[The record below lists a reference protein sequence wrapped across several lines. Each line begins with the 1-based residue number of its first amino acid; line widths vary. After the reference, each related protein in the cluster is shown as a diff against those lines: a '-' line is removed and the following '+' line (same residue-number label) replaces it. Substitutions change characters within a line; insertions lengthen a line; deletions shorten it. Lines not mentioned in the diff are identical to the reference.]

1 MRHRSSSSKTLD
13 YVRSLKAGNHAIFFY
28 RNPREKHEVLFNFL
42 EAGLEKDEG
51 AIYIASQETSKQIRR
66 HMEDFG
72 LNVKALE
79 QDMGVLRIFDY
90 DGWYIIDGKVD
101 GLQTMTLGQRVFDE
115 MMELGLKGIRG
126 CGEAACFFEHKK
138 EKELVDYELMLGR
151 RFNLHDRTR
160 AKLPLTLL
168 CAYDV
173 NHAKSL
179 EEKLFLN
186 LIMAHGPVVTSN
198 FTQQVEF
205 ENLFPTVMDE
215 VLETVF
221 GKIGKETILRIFE
234 ERHSPAPQKIAE
246 DAESFIEGLE
256 EIVGSGAHVITK
268 SVVKQMHSKMGIP

>member
-1 MRHRSSSSKTLD
+1 MRHGSNLSETLD
-13 YVRSLKAGNHAIFFY
+13 YVRSLKAGNHGIFFY
-28 RNPREKHEVLFNFL
+28 RNPREKHKVLFNFL

-51 AIYIASQETSKQIRR
+51 AIYVASQETSKQIRR
-66 HMEDFG
+66 RMEDFG
-72 LNVKALE
+72 LHVEALE
-79 QDMGVLRIFDY
+79 RDMGVLRVFDY

-101 GLQTMTLGQRVFDE
+101 GSQTMTLGQRLFDE
-115 MMELGLKGIRG
+115 IMELGLKGIRA

-138 EKELVDYELMLGR
+138 EKELVEYELMLGR
-151 RFNLHDRTR
+151 NFD
-160 AKLPLTLL
+160 LPVNVL

-215 VLETVF
+215 MLETVF
-221 GKIGKETILRIFE
+221 GKAGKETILRILD
-234 ERHSPAPQKIAE
+234 ERHPPTPNKIAE
-246 DAESFIEGLE
+246 DPKSFIEGLE
-256 EIVGSGAHVITK
+256 ELVGSGAHVITK
-268 SVVKQMHSKMGIP
+268 SVVRQMHSKIGITSHK

>member
-1 MRHRSSSSKTLD
+1 LD
-13 YVRSLKAGNHAIFFY
+13 YVRSLKASNHGIFFY

-42 EAGLEKDEG
+42 EAGLEKDEL
-51 AIYIASQETSKQIRR
+51 AVYIASQETSKQIRR

-72 LNVKALE
+72 LNVKVLE

-101 GLQTMTLGQRVFDE
+101 GSRTIMLGQRVFDE
-115 MMELGLKGIRG
+115 AMEIGLRG
-126 CGEAACFFEHKK
+126 LRACGEAACFFEHKK
-138 EKELVDYELMLGR
+138 EKELVKYELMIGR
-151 RFNLHDRTR
+151 KID
-160 AKLPLTLL
+160 LPVTVL

-179 EEKLFLN
+179 EEKLFLS

-221 GKIGKETILRIFE
+221 GKIGKETILRMLH
-234 ERHSPAPQKIAE
+234 ERHSLTPHNIAE
-246 DAESFIEGLE
+246 DPECFIEGLE
-256 EIVGSGAHVITK
+256 ELIGSGAQIITK
-268 SVVKQMHSKMGIP
+268 SIVKEMHSKMGITQSGNQ